1 MRYLLIFVAL
11 VAAAT
16 IATYFRYE
24 SLSPCV
30 WLEKDMQT
38 ASGLPAIAV
47 TAQIRGEFL
56 LDGITE
62 PDGWDC
68 LLKWWDFKAN
78 GAAAKAN

>member
-11 VAAAT
+11 LAAAA
-16 IATYFRYE
+16 IATYLRYE

-30 WLEKDMQT
+30 WLEKDMQA
-38 ASGLPAIAV
+38 ASGLPDLAV
-47 TAQIRGEFL
+47 STQIRAEFL

-78 GAAAKAN
+78 GGPEQGN